1 MVFQYIGAIRG
12 PGIVIADMS
21 SVLKYSELNGRC
33 LAILRLG
40 GTKVDDNAGIEV
52 ISSSTESIEGP
63 TEPPDQSP
71 DPTPDPT
78 PAPTYPPTSTTGEP
92 SAKPEPEPTVTDP
105 SLPPLPPGTTEGRER
120 GNR

>member
-40 GTKVDDNAGIEV
+40 GTKVDDDLSVEV
-52 ISSSTESIEGP
+52 VSSSTESVEGP
-63 TEPPDQSP
+63 PLTYPPPTDPPLTEPPQ
-71 DPTPDPT
+71 TAT
-78 PAPTYPPTSTTGEP
+78 TSGP
-92 SAKPEPEPTVTDP
+92 SVTVTYP
-105 SLPPLPPGTTEGRER
+105 SLPPLPTGTTEGKE
-120 GNR
+120 NR

>member
-1 MVFQYIGAIRG
+1 MSFQYIGAIRG

-40 GTKVDDNAGIEV
+40 GTKVDEDLSVEV

-63 TEPPDQSP
+63 
-71 DPTPDPT
+71 
-78 PAPTYPPTSTTGEP
+78 ALTYPPPTDPALTSPPPTTSEP
-92 SAKPEPEPTVTDP
+92 SSSPGPTVTYP
-105 SLPPLPPGTTEGRER
+105 SLPPLPTGTTEGKEKE
-120 GNR
+120 NR

>member
-1 MVFQYIGAIRG
+1 MIFQYIGAIRG

-40 GTKVDDNAGIEV
+40 GTKVDDELSVEV

-63 TEPPDQSP
+63 PLTYPPPTDAPLTEPP
-71 DPTPDPT
+71 PTAT
-78 PAPTYPPTSTTGEP
+78 TSGA
-92 SAKPEPEPTVTDP
+92 SVTVTYP
-105 SLPPLPPGTTEGRER
+105 SLPPLPTGTTEGKETR
-120 GNR
+120 

>member
-1 MVFQYIGAIRG
+1 MIFQYIGAIRG

-40 GTKVDDNAGIEV
+40 GTKVDDDLSVEV

-63 TEPPDQSP
+63 PLTYPPPTEPPG
-71 DPTPDPT
+71 TE
-78 PAPTYPPTSTTGEP
+78 PPP
-92 SAKPEPEPTVTDP
+92 SATTSGAASVTVTYP
-105 SLPPLPPGTTEGRER
+105 SLPPLPTGTTEGKETR
-120 GNR
+120 